1 MKTARILD
9 EDDDS
14 FTLEYDN
21 NLGQMNTMR
30 LYARSYER
38 AVQEAKTFLGI
49 NEENLDVDGTEWK
62 FE

>member
-1 MKTARILD
+1 
-9 EDDDS
+9 
-14 FTLEYDN
+14 
-21 NLGQMNTMR
+21 MNTMR

-49 NEENLDVDGTEWK
+49 NEENLDGDGTEWK